1 MEDQGIKQEEV
12 KQEIIDLEQEER
24 AEVELEGDTF
34 LEQVARGIVLSYQ
47 DAFNRHNDK
56 YEIKFTLT
64 ITNHKIATPDGNK
77 DVAYL
82 RLDRGIR
89 EKGST
94 EEKDWELR
102 IIQQEIYRF
111 TSMRDRLNPKT
122 PWKEQ
127 LFMNML
133 TRLVGGGLEYAE
145 LLQRLK
151 QTEEGHSL
159 AGLPPEGR
167 TPEEVRADKI
177 GLQVAQEMPKELTD
191 DEKQYVE
198 WIKKEKEKEGISNNP
213 FTT

>member
-1 MEDQGIKQEEV
+1 MEETEVKPIEEV
-12 KQEIIDLEQEER
+12 
-24 AEVELEGDTF
+24 AEVEIEGDTF
-34 LEQVARGIVLSYQ
+34 LEQISRGIIMSYQ

-56 YEIKFTLT
+56 YDIKFSLT
-64 ITNHKIATPDGNK
+64 ITNHKIATPEGNK

-89 EKGST
+89 EKDST
-94 EEKDWELR
+94 DEKAWEGR
-102 IIQQEIYRF
+102 IIQQEMYKF
-111 TSMRDRLNPKT
+111 KNMQDRLNPKS

-151 QTEEGHSL
+151 QTDQGREL
-159 AGLPPEGR
+159 AGIPADGK
-167 TPEEVRADKI
+167 TPEEVRAEKI
-177 GLQVAQEMPKELTD
+177 NVEIAQELPKPLTP
-191 DEKQYVE
+191 DEQQYKE
-198 WIKKEKEKEGISNNP
+198 WIAREREKEGISNNP